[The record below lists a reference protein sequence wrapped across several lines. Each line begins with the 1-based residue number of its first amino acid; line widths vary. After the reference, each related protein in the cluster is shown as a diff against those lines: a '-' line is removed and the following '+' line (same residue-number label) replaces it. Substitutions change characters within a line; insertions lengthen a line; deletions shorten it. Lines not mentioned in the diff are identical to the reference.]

1 VGGGQWGVVGGWVGK
16 VSKEKEKKEPGA
28 VRGEKKVANKN

>member
-1 VGGGQWGVVGGWVGK
+1 VGK

-28 VRGEKKVANKN
+28 VQGEKKVANKN